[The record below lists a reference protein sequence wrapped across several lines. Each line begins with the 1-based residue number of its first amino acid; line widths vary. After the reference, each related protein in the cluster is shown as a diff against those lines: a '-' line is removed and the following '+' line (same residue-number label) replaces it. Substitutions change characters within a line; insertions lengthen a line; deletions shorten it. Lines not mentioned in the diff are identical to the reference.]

1 MIMKVYARAKTKGAL
16 NKLLRENNLVPVK
29 EYSLL
34 RHGVKFTLGLDV
46 PDGTEVAIYKEI
58 RNGFPYAHSFG
69 TYNYNTNQVK

>member
-1 MIMKVYARAKTKGAL
+1 MKVYARAKSKAAL

-46 PDGTEVAIYKEI
+46 PDGSEVAIYKKS
-58 RNGFPYAHSFG
+58 RTGSRMPTHSEH
-69 TYNYNTNQVK
+69 TITIQTK